1 MIEQRKSMCWSG
13 EICMILSTQCY
24 VFFFYIQRNNLWVR
38 IGGIFSKEQKE
49 GKYRIGEIFF
59 IGDERLG
66 RGNDGESMERH

>member
-1 MIEQRKSMCWSG
+1 
-13 EICMILSTQCY
+13 MILSTQCY

-66 RGNDGESMERH
+66 RGNDGESIERH